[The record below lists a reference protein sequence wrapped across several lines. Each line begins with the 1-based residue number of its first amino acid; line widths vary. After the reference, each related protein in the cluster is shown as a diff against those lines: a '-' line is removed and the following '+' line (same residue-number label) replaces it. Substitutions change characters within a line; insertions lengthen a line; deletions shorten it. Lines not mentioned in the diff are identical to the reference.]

1 MIPCSE
7 TLRRFRLAGLAVI
20 LVGTACSNSLIGIGT
35 GIYAVGLALTV
46 LPFFLPAFSGQPR
59 LRLPAPPFIGLLLAL
74 TVSTLYSFAI
84 SGYPKESLQGIWKY
98 VCAFLAFYAAA
109 EAIGSPKERRWIVT
123 GFVVCA
129 VIAAVS
135 GIGQDFCGR
144 DFIRGRSPVLF
155 TDAIT
160 RITGPFKH
168 CNDFASFLVPGWL
181 VTFAAFTVSVKR
193 RKTAAAALSFV
204 ALALIGWAVGRTMSR
219 AAMIGAAAGMI
230 FLAFHLPYRRW
241 IAGAL
246 AAGSAAAWFVPSTI
260 STRLHSLFDLNVA
273 LRERIQLIEGTLK
286 MVQDA
291 PWFGL
296 GLNTYSRLF
305 PIYNPPDPAAPVLMY
320 AHNSYLQMAAEAG
333 MVGLVLYLAYVS
345 RSLRAAFTVM
355 RGESGASDRWIQPG
369 LIAAVIGLLVNALFE
384 SLLQS
389 TQLRT
394 LFWCFLGLAVMP
406 ALRKSAR

>member
-1 MIPCSE
+1 MTPYSE

-35 GIYAVGLALTV
+35 GLYAAALFAAFLAR
-46 LPFFLPAFSGQPR
+46 PRPR
-59 LRLPAPPFIGLLLAL
+59 LLTPPFLGLLLAL

-84 SGYPKESLQGIWKY
+84 SDYPKESLQGIWKY

-123 GFVVCA
+123 GFAVCA

-181 VTFAAFTVSVKR
+181 VVFAAFVVSVKR
-193 RKTAAAALSFV
+193 RKTAAAVLSLIALV
-204 ALALIGWAVGRTMSR
+204 LIGWAVGRTMSR
-219 AAMIGAAAGMI
+219 AAMIGAVAGTV

-246 AAGSAAAWFVPSTI
+246 AAGAAAAWFVPSTI
-260 STRLHSLFDLNVA
+260 STRLHSLLDLKVA

-286 MVQDA
+286 MIQDA

-305 PIYNPPDPAAPVLMY
+305 PVYNPPDPAAPVLMY

-333 MVGLVLYLAYVS
+333 VVGLVLYLMYVS
-345 RSLRAAFTVM
+345 RSLRAAYTGM
-355 RGESGASDRWIQPG
+355 RNEAGASDHWIPAG
-369 LIAAVIGLLVNALFE
+369 LIAAVIALLVNALFE

-394 LFWCFLGLAVMP
+394 LFWCLLGLAVMP
-406 ALRKSAR
+406 VLRKSSR